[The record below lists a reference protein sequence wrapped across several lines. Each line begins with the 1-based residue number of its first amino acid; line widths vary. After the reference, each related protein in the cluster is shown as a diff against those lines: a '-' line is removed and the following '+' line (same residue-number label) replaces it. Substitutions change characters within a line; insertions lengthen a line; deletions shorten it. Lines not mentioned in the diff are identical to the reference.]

1 MANILI
7 FRLLMQREEG
17 DVVLNHRS
25 VLQMRSRGSSRRKSL
40 TDVVNVVT
48 GSLGIANGLG
58 GNTDV
63 EKGKGNDCATP
74 MM

>member
-1 MANILI
+1 
-7 FRLLMQREEG
+7 MQREEG
-17 DVVLNHRS
+17 DVVLNHS
-25 VLQMRSRGSSRRKSL
+25 SACKQMRSRSSSRRKSL
-40 TDVVNVVT
+40 TDVVNVVVT

-63 EKGKGNDCATP
+63 EKGKGDDCATP